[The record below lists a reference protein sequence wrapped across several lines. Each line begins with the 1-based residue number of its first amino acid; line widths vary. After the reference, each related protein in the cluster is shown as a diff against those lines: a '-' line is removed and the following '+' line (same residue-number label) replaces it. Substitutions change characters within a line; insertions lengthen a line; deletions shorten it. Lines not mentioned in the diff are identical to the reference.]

1 MRFTKSFLFALI
13 FTACLTNL
21 AFSQSTTTSTATT
34 TRTTVKKVSY
44 PYFSINP
51 SGGVIF
57 PLFQLSETFKP
68 NATIGLDLGYRVN
81 KEVGFFLDLGYY
93 FISSSRTAAPVGKY
107 FEFSAGPRYYF
118 THPNLKSSLFVEG
131 GVGGYSF
138 NQASFV
144 DPNSPSGQLIPQ
156 ISETKAGVNAG
167 LGATLG
173 VSDNVDMTL
182 KTKYHMIFSPN
193 GSSSFITTMGGINI
207 KFLN

>member
-1 MRFTKSFLFALI
+1 MRFVKSFLTVLI
-13 FTACLTNL
+13 FTMCVNNF
-21 AFSQSTTTSTATT
+21 AFGQSTTTTTATT
-34 TRTTVKKVSY
+34 TRTVKKTTY

-57 PLFQLSETFKP
+57 PLFQLSESFKP

-93 FISSSRTAAPVGKY
+93 FISSSQASAPVGKY
-107 FEFSAGPRYYF
+107 IEFSVGPRYYF
-118 THPNLKSSLFVEG
+118 THPSLKSSLFVEG

-144 DPNSPSGQLIPQ
+144 NPSDPSGTVIPQ
-156 ISETKAGVNAG
+156 IEETRAGVNAG

-173 VSDNVDMTL
+173 VSDNVDISL
-182 KTKYHMIFSPN
+182 KSKYHMVFSPN

-207 KFLN
+207 KFLD